1 MSADYLS
8 QLLAL
13 QPPGAALPREPDS
26 VGVRLL
32 AALADGFERVD
43 ARATDLVRE
52 SDPRSCIELIT
63 DWERVCGLPG
73 ECLADDS
80 VASLQGRRAA
90 VVNVLTRVGGQTPAF
105 FKRLAAIAGVEIEI
119 MEYRPFVAGLS
130 RCGEPLSGPEDVR
143 FCWTVTVRGQRVTS
157 FRCGSSSCGERLSAF
172 DPARE
177 VECLLRAAKPAH
189 TVLIVGYE

>member
-13 QPPGAALPREPDS
+13 QPPGAALPREPES
-26 VGVRLL
+26 VWVRLL

-43 ARATDLVRE
+43 ARSNDLVRE

-80 VASLQGRRAA
+80 IASLQGRRAA
-90 VVNVLTRVGGQTPAF
+90 VVNVLTRGGGQTPAF
-105 FKRLAAIAGVEIEI
+105 FKRLRRRA
-119 MEYRPFVAGLS
+119 F
-130 RCGEPLSGPEDVR
+130 
-143 FCWTVTVRGQRVTS
+143 TVRGTPVRTG
-157 FRCGSSSCGERLSAF
+157 RR
-172 DPARE
+172 
-177 VECLLRAAKPAH
+177 
-189 TVLIVGYE
+189 TVLLDGDGSRSARYVLSVRFFILR

>member
-13 QPPGAALPREPDS
+13 QPPGAALPREPES
-26 VGVRLL
+26 VWVRLL

-43 ARATDLVRE
+43 ARSNDLVRE
-52 SDPRSCIELIT
+52 SDPRSSIELIT

-73 ECLADDS
+73 ECAADDS

-90 VVNVLTRVGGQTPAF
+90 VVNALTRVGGQTPAF

-119 MEYRPFVAGLS
+119 TEYRPFVAGLS
-130 RCGEPLSGPEDVR
+130 RCGAPLSGLEDVR

>member
-13 QPPGAALPREPDS
+13 QPPGAALPHEPES
-26 VGVRLL
+26 VWVRLL

-43 ARATDLVRE
+43 ARSDDLVRE

-73 ECLADDS
+73 ECAADDS
-80 VASLQGRRAA
+80 VTSLQGRRAA

-130 RCGEPLSGPEDVR
+130 RCGDPL

>member
-13 QPPGAALPREPDS
+13 QPPGAALPREPES
-26 VGVRLL
+26 IWVRLL

-43 ARATDLVRE
+43 ARSNDLVRE
-52 SDPRSCIELIT
+52 SDPRSSIELIT
-63 DWERVCGLPG
+63 DWERVCGFPG
-73 ECLADDS
+73 ECAADDS
-80 VASLQGRRAA
+80 VTSLQGRRAA

-119 MEYRPFVAGLS
+119 TEYRPFVAGLS
-130 RCGEPLSGPEDVR
+130 RCGDPLSGPEDVR

-177 VECLLRAAKPAH
+177 VECLLRARNRRIPS
-189 TVLIVGYE
+189 

>member
-1 MSADYLS
+1 MVSSAS
-8 QLLAL
+8 T
-13 QPPGAALPREPDS
+13 
-26 VGVRLL
+26 
-32 AALADGFERVD
+32 RVPN
-43 ARATDLVRE
+43 DLVRE

-130 RCGEPLSGPEDVR
+130 RCGEPLSGPRRRAVLLDGDGSRSTCYILSVR
-143 FCWTVTVRGQRVTS
+143 FFILRGAAFGIRSGPGGRVPPPRGETGAYRPDRRIRIICFPKALSKTDFIPFHIMGAS
-157 FRCGSSSCGERLSAF
+157 FFRKV
-172 DPARE
+172 P
-177 VECLLRAAKPAH
+177 P
-189 TVLIVGYE
+189 